1 MFDLLFDLFDADV
14 PDVDVEPDIPDDYS
28 CNDMPGVEEGVFF
41 GDDEDLN
48 ELAEAGEV
56 EDSTHIDSD
65 DIVRDLAARSE
76 FLSSI
81 GYEELPEGYEV
92 HHIIPLSEGGSDTPD
107 NMVLIYEEDHDKIT
121 DMHRDFYKW

>member
-1 MFDLLFDLFDADV
+1 MFDLLFDLIDADV
-14 PDVDVEPDIPDDYS
+14 PDVNVEPDIPDDYS
-28 CNDMPGVEEGVFF
+28 CNDMPGVEEGVFV

-56 EDSTHIDSD
+56 EDSAHIDSD

>member
-1 MFDLLFDLFDADV
+1 MFDLLFDLIDADV
-14 PDVDVEPDIPDDYS
+14 PDVEPDIPDDYS
-28 CNDMPGVEEGVFF
+28 CNDMPGVEEGVFV

-56 EDSTHIDSD
+56 EDSAHIDSD
-65 DIVRDLAARSE
+65 DIVRDLAVRSE

>member
-28 CNDMPGVEEGVFF
+28 CNDMPGVEEGVFV
-41 GDDEDLN
+41 GDDEDVN

>member
-1 MFDLLFDLFDADV
+1 MFDLLFDLIDADV

-28 CNDMPGVEEGVFF
+28 CNDMPGVEEGVFV
-41 GDDEDLN
+41 GDDVDLN

-56 EDSTHIDSD
+56 EDSAHIDSD

>member
-1 MFDLLFDLFDADV
+1 MFDLLFDLIDADV

-28 CNDMPGVEEGVFF
+28 CNDMPGVEEGVFV

-56 EDSTHIDSD
+56 EDSAHIDSD

>member
-14 PDVDVEPDIPDDYS
+14 PDVDVGPDIPDDYS
-28 CNDMPGVEEGVFF
+28 CNDMPGVEEGVFV

>member
-28 CNDMPGVEEGVFF
+28 CNDMPGVEEGVFV